1 MTASIRHLW
10 VLPTHSY
17 VRMVSLR
24 LTRPLL
30 ALVSLILLV
39 ACATPPPFPTLAPT
53 LADPNATAPP
63 SSSATTT
70 ETAPTAG
77 PSPSPTP
84 VPIELVV
91 CQKGEPLSLYLY
103 SDNVTARSGIFDAL
117 FDGPIDTLNF
127 GYQPVILE
135 ALPSLA
141 NGGLQVNSVQVEPG
155 DRVVDAVS
163 LQPRVLEPGV
173 TLAQA
178 DGSRLVY
185 TGTAPAQTVQI
196 VAEFKLKA
204 GLLWSDG
211 QQLTADDSRFSFEL
225 ASFYDTESSKFV
237 TGRTVS
243 YEVIDP
249 LTARWTGLPGWL
261 DREAHTHFWTP
272 FPRHVYGD
280 VNPLELKSNEAAAR
294 QPLGWGPF
302 KIEAWKAGDQLTLTR
317 NPNYFRAAEGLPRVD
332 RVVFRFGLSPE
343 QIIEELQAGRCH
355 IGAEEADFTAQA
367 QVAQLQEAQTAD
379 QLAPQFVTGPA
390 FEHLDFGIQPV
401 DDYKRPAG
409 NDLFQDARVRQ
420 AVAYC
425 LDRQALI
432 DQLQGGLG
440 EVPAAYLPNQHPLYA
455 ADRVTIYAFD
465 PARGRALLDE
475 AGWTAAG
482 NGGIRQRGG
491 KKFAVEFASG
501 PEGNAFRE
509 LLARL
514 IREQL
519 RDNCGLDLSLKWRA
533 PQDLYDPWPNGPL
546 FGRKFDLGAFPW
558 RAGAE
563 PPCDLYLTEAIPT
576 EQNPGGAN
584 DTGWSNPEF
593 DAVCQRALSSFD
605 DAARLA
611 AHAEAQAIFTRD
623 LPSLPLFFR
632 FKVGVARPEVS
643 GYHLDATARSDVWN
657 IEQISL
663 PNR

>member
-1 MTASIRHLW
+1 MASLT
-10 VLPTHSY
+10 PN
-17 VRMVSLR
+17 R
-24 LTRPLL
+24 LIFALTGLL
-30 ALVSLILLV
+30 TLA
-39 ACATPPPFPTLAPT
+39 ACATPPPLPTLVPT
-53 LADPNATAPP
+53 LPAPNVTAPP
-63 SSSATTT
+63 SPVT
-70 ETAPTAG
+70 ETTPTAG

-84 VPIELVV
+84 VPIELVI
-91 CQKGEPLSLYLY
+91 CQKNEPLSLYLY
-103 SDNVTARSGIFDAL
+103 SDNVAARLGIFEAL
-117 FDGPIDTLNF
+117 FDGPIDAVNF

-135 ALPSLA
+135 ALPSLE
-141 NGGLQVNSVQVEPG
+141 NGGLKVNSVTVKPG
-155 DRVVDAVS
+155 DKVVDAVS
-163 LQPRVLEPGV
+163 WKLKVLEPGV

-178 DGSRLVY
+178 DGSRSVY
-185 TGTAPAQTVQI
+185 TGTAPAQTIQI

-237 TGRTVS
+237 TDRTLS

-249 LTARWTGLPGWL
+249 LTVRWTGLPGWL
-261 DREAHTHFWTP
+261 DNEAETHFWTP

-280 VNPLELKSNEAAAR
+280 VNPLELKSNETAAR

-302 KIEAWKAGDQLTLTR
+302 MLQEWKRGDRLALAR
-317 NPNYFRAAEGLPRVD
+317 NPNYYRAAEGLPKVD

-343 QIIEELQAGRCH
+343 QIIEDMKAGRCH
-355 IGAEEADFTAQA
+355 IGAEEADFTGHVPLLREAQA
-367 QVAQLQEAQTAD
+367 AGQIS
-379 QLAPQFVTGPA
+379 PQFVASPT
-390 FEHLDFGIQPV
+390 FEHLDFGIQPTV
-401 DDYKRPAG
+401 EYKRLAG
-409 NDLFQDARVRQ
+409 EDLFQDVHVRQ

-432 DQLQGGLG
+432 DQLQGGIG
-440 EVPAAYLPNQHPLYA
+440 EVPAAYLPNPHPLYA
-455 ADRVTIYAFD
+455 ADRVTNYPFD
-465 PARGRALLDE
+465 PARGGALLEE
-475 AGWTAAG
+475 AGWTRAG
-482 NGGIRQRGG
+482 GGVRQRGSQ
-491 KKFAVEFASG
+491 KFSVDFASG
-501 PEGNAFRE
+501 SEGNAFRE

-514 IREQL
+514 IQEQL
-519 RDNCGLDLSLKWRA
+519 RSNCGINLNLKWYA

-576 EQNPGGAN
+576 DQNPGGAN
-584 DTGWSNPEF
+584 NTGYSNPGF
-593 DAVCQRALSSFD
+593 DSACQRALSSFD
-605 DAARLA
+605 DAARRA

-632 FKVGVARPEVS
+632 FKVGLARPDVG
-643 GYHLDATARSDVWN
+643 GYQLDSTARSDVWN

-663 PNR
+663 PKP